1 MVSPEGLKSRGHYKT
16 PGDSCTNALLMTRNT
31 HAHRIL
37 RGIAS
42 PALAL
47 ALASLQGCLF
57 ACGPASCPEAE
68 TGRALYTPVI
78 EGLDA
83 FRSAHGAYPSA
94 LELLVPRFLA
104 ALPGD
109 VAPHGPRF
117 EEYAAA
123 DDGYR
128 LSFRYFG
135 LPVHARKRVA
145 LHGLLLSD
153 RRDGLVAPPRPGH
166 CASRRQRL
174 CPILRPPEPASTRD
188 CPLSE
193 SRLRVP
199 HPLAL
204 LTGCVILA
212 AIASYLVPAGTFDRE
227 YDEATGR
234 TLVVPGTYQPVEPDP
249 VNLFAAMAALPKA
262 PDESGALRRAVPSLV
277 RALRGHDL
285 LIVPIISLFFALGGM
300 VQNMQ
305 EEIIPLIPIL
315 MLLVA
320 RLGFTPLVAVA
331 CSAGAAFVG
340 SAFSYASATRTT
352 PHARETDHPG
362 EAMTRRDGIILAM
375 LGATFVIMV
384 VGLRTWGWGFD
395 EMSASFFIM
404 GILVG
409 FVAQMGVAGTAE
421 AYVKGFRE
429 MAYAALLIGF
439 ARAISTVLEQGLIID
454 TIVNGLFAPLDEL
467 PRTAS
472 ALGMIVGQALLHV
485 PVPSVSGQA
494 VLTMPVLVPLA
505 DLLGLTRQV
514 IVLAYQYGAGLC
526 DIVTPTNGALMAIL
540 AAARVRFDEWLR
552 FAGPLYLALVA
563 LGGISVALAVRID
576 LQ

>member
-1 MVSPEGLKSRGHYKT
+1 MS
-16 PGDSCTNALLMTRNT
+16 
-31 HAHRIL
+31 
-37 RGIAS
+37 
-42 PALAL
+42 
-47 ALASLQGCLF
+47 
-57 ACGPASCPEAE
+57 
-68 TGRALYTPVI
+68 
-78 EGLDA
+78 
-83 FRSAHGAYPSA
+83 
-94 LELLVPRFLA
+94 
-104 ALPGD
+104 
-109 VAPHGPRF
+109 
-117 EEYAAA
+117 
-123 DDGYR
+123 
-128 LSFRYFG
+128 
-135 LPVHARKRVA
+135 
-145 LHGLLLSD
+145 
-153 RRDGLVAPPRPGH
+153 
-166 CASRRQRL
+166 
-174 CPILRPPEPASTRD
+174 EP
-188 CPLSE
+188 
-193 SRLRVP
+193 RLRVP

-204 LTGCVILA
+204 LTGCVFLA
-212 AIASYLVPAGTFDRE
+212 AIASYLVPAGSFDRE

-234 TLVVPGTYQPVEPDP
+234 TLVVPGTYRAVDPDP
-249 VNLFAAMAALPKA
+249 VNLFEAMAALPKGM
-262 PDESGALRRAVPSLV
+262 SGALRRAVPSLV
-277 RALRGHDL
+277 RAMRGRDL

-331 CSAGAAFVG
+331 SSAGAAFVG
-340 SAFSYASATRTT
+340 SAFSPINPFQVLIAQQAAEVEPLSGGLFRIVFLAIALLLWIAATMRYAAATRST
-352 PHARETDHPG
+352 PHARETDHIG
-362 EAMTRRDGIILAM
+362 EAMTRRDGIILSM
-375 LGATFVIMV
+375 LGATFAVMV
-384 VGLRTWGWGFD
+384 VGLRSWGWGFD

-409 FVAQMGVAGTAE
+409 LVARMGIAGTAE

-454 TIVNGLFAPLDEL
+454 TIVSGLFAPLDEL

-472 ALGMIVGQALLHV
+472 ALGMIAGQALLHV

-540 AAARVRFDEWLR
+540 ASARVRYDEWLR
-552 FAGPLYLALVA
+552 FAAPLYLALVG
-563 LGGISVALAVRID
+563 LGGIAVAVAVGID